1 MTSLVLPL
9 GKYPLEGHRESDGL
23 TALMALLVQQ
33 HLPVWVPLCLVFVVF
48 LGIVTSQDP
57 PHTLDGELYCVSSTF
72 SLTVVEVKGSN
83 SKLLPVS
90 TVPSSLRPPRADLH
104 PSYNSLMI
112 QDDIKRTLF
121 IPDTNLIRTIELNS
135 QTEDK
140 IELSSCD
147 PLLLRRFEAVPNETW
162 VLCNPDGV
170 SSSVKLYRLVGG
182 GEKGWTAD
190 IPVTINSGNGL
201 LLKDV
206 GFVFRRNEE
215 VYVVVAT
222 ANQVV
227 WFTPRT
233 NVREMQSLTR
243 CGHLLQVAEFSKDSL
258 LFECRQQA
266 DDPSSAVHTTVMY
279 DLASAEVS
287 EAVLDQGRTSGKII
301 LSEDRQIIGIVAS
314 DRIVMELLVDGVRK
328 QMIPLVTVS
337 NNDIHDAFIDTTN
350 GEYTLVYACSG
361 GGVYSYNITAALGGI
376 DVTPQLITKE
386 ETVCETDCVGL
397 LPIGFGYFAVGLS
410 EPEGVGWYSL
420 SPPQRIGFASGA
432 PSARLAFVHSMVD
445 PGTVGR
451 TVTEG
456 PEGMSGG
463 VVAAIVTG
471 CCIVILFIA
480 VLFSVAVVASL
491 WIRKRRVNMM
501 LECLCLCV
509 FAYMCTCVVW
519 ILDVPWF
526 GAHSSL
532 QTAMRVRCVVLWHSQ
547 STLCVCCV
555 VIAVLQSLQEFES

>member
-1 MTSLVLPL
+1 MAFVIQCSPVRVPICLVL
-9 GKYPLEGHRESDGL
+9 
-23 TALMALLVQQ
+23 
-33 HLPVWVPLCLVFVVF
+33 VVF

-57 PHTLDGELYCVSSTF
+57 PRTLDGELYCVSPTF

-90 TVPSSLRPPRADLH
+90 TVTSSLRPPRADLH
-104 PSYNSLMI
+104 PSYNSLLVE
-112 QDDIKRTLF
+112 DDIKRTLF
-121 IPDTNLIRTIELNS
+121 IPDTNLIRIIELNS

-190 IPVTINSGNGL
+190 IPVTINSGNGS

-215 VYVVVAT
+215 VHVVVAT

-233 NVREMQSLTR
+233 NVREMQPLKE
-243 CGHLLQVAEFSKDSL
+243 CGHLLQVAEFSEDSL
-258 LFECRQQA
+258 LFECRQQS

-279 DLASAEVS
+279 DLASAQVVS
-287 EAVLDQGRTSGKII
+287 GTVLNQGRARGKII
-301 LSEDRQIIGIVAS
+301 LSEDKRIIGIVAS

-328 QMIPLVTVS
+328 QMVPLVTVS

-361 GGVYSYNITAALGGI
+361 GGVYSYNITAALDGL
-376 DVTPQLITKE
+376 DVTPQLITKN
-386 ETVCETDCVGL
+386 ETVCDTDCVGL
-397 LPIGFGYFAVGLS
+397 LSIGSGFFAVGLS
-410 EPEGVGWYSL
+410 ELEGVGWYSL
-420 SPPQRIGFASGA
+420 SPPQKIGSASGV
-432 PSARLAFVHSMVD
+432 PSARLAFGFSMVD
-445 PGTVGR
+445 PPTV
-451 TVTEG
+451 VHPEVPTEVG
-456 PEGMSGG
+456 GSSGG
-463 VVAAIVTG
+463 EVVAIAASSSSIVALLL
-471 CCIVILFIA
+471 I
-480 VLFSVAVVASL
+480 VAVVIALILAFGSL
-491 WIRKRRVNMM
+491 WWTRRK
-501 LECLCLCV
+501 
-509 FAYMCTCVVW
+509 
-519 ILDVPWF
+519 
-526 GAHSSL
+526 
-532 QTAMRVRCVVLWHSQ
+532 
-547 STLCVCCV
+547 
-555 VIAVLQSLQEFES
+555 

>member
-1 MTSLVLPL
+1 
-9 GKYPLEGHRESDGL
+9 
-23 TALMALLVQQ
+23 MAFLVQQ
-33 HLPVWVPLCLVFVVF
+33 HVRVPLYLVFVVF
-48 LGIVTSQDP
+48 LGIVTPQNSPQ
-57 PHTLDGELYCVSSTF
+57 TLDGELYCVSSTF

-90 TVPSSLRPPRADLH
+90 TVTSSLRPPRADLH
-104 PSYNSLMI
+104 PSYNSLLVE
-112 QDDIKRTLF
+112 DGIKRTLF
-121 IPDTNLIRTIELNS
+121 IPDTNLIRIIELNS

-190 IPVTINSGNGL
+190 IPVTINSGNGS

-215 VYVVVAT
+215 VHVVVAT

-233 NVREMQSLTR
+233 NVREMQPLKECR
-243 CGHLLQVAEFSKDSL
+243 HLLQVAEFSEDSL
-258 LFECRQQA
+258 LFECRQQS

-279 DLASAEVS
+279 DLASAKVS
-287 EAVLDQGRTSGKII
+287 ETVLNQGRTSGKIV
-301 LSEDRQIIGIVAS
+301 LSEDRRIIGIVAS
-314 DRIVMELLVDGVRK
+314 NRIVMELLVDGVRK
-328 QMIPLVTVS
+328 QMVPLVTVS

-361 GGVYSYNITAALGGI
+361 GGVYSYNITAALDGM

-386 ETVCETDCVGL
+386 VTVCETDCVGL
-397 LPIGFGYFAVGLS
+397 LSIGYGFFAVGQS

-432 PSARLAFVHSMVD
+432 PSARLAFVLSMVA
-445 PGTVGR
+445 PGTVVR
-451 TVTEG
+451 PEVPTEA
-456 PEGMSGG
+456 PTKVEGLSGG
-463 VVAAIVTG
+463 VVAAIVIPI
-471 CCIVILFIA
+471 IVVLIA
-480 VLFSVAVVASL
+480 AVPFSVAVVASL
-491 WIRKRRVNMM
+491 CIRKRQVNMM
-501 LECLCLCV
+501 LYLCLCV
-509 FAYMCTCVVW
+509 LACMCTCVEW
-519 ILDVPWF
+519 MLDVPCHVWVTYITTDCHE
-526 GAHSSL
+526 GQMCCPML
-532 QTAMRVRCVVLWHSQ
+532 LWHKQ
-547 STLCVCCV
+547 STLCVFLCSDSCV
-555 VIAVLQSLQEFES
+555 TVISGVQVLTVCTLHTLDIYTVH

>member
-1 MTSLVLPL
+1 MAFLVQHWPVRVPICLVL
-9 GKYPLEGHRESDGL
+9 
-23 TALMALLVQQ
+23 
-33 HLPVWVPLCLVFVVF
+33 VVF
-48 LGIVTSQDP
+48 FATVTSQDP

-190 IPVTINSGNGL
+190 IPVTINSGNGS

-222 ANQVV
+222 ASQVV

-233 NVREMQSLTR
+233 NVREMQLSDCER
-243 CGHLLQVAEFSKDSL
+243 LLQVTEFSKDSL

-266 DDPSSAVHTTVMY
+266 DDPSSTVHATVMY
-279 DLASAEVS
+279 DLATATKVS
-287 EAVLDQGRTSGKII
+287 GTVLNQGRTSGKII

-397 LPIGFGYFAVGLS
+397 LPIGYGYFAVGLS

-420 SPPQRIGFASGA
+420 SPPLRIGFASGA
-432 PSARLAFVHSMVD
+432 PSARLAFVLSMVD
-445 PGTVGR
+445 PDTVDR

-456 PEGMSGG
+456 PEEPTQDEGMSVG

-471 CCIVILFIA
+471 CFFVILLTA
-480 VLFSVAVVASL
+480 MPFSIAVVASL
-491 WIRKRRVNMM
+491 CIKRRRVNIM
-501 LECLCLCV
+501 LETLCLCV
-509 FAYMCTCVVW
+509 LRACVHVLCGCWMCHGLGH
-519 ILDVPWF
+519 IHHYRLP
-526 GAHSSL
+526 
-532 QTAMRVRCVVLWHSQ
+532 
-547 STLCVCCV
+547 
-555 VIAVLQSLQEFES
+555 

>member
-1 MTSLVLPL
+1 MAFLVQHWPVRVPICLVL
-9 GKYPLEGHRESDGL
+9 
-23 TALMALLVQQ
+23 
-33 HLPVWVPLCLVFVVF
+33 VVF
-48 LGIVTSQDP
+48 FGTVTSQDP

-90 TVPSSLRPPRADLH
+90 TVTSSLRPPRADLH

-112 QDDIKRTLF
+112 QDDITRTLF
-121 IPDTNLIRTIELNS
+121 IPDTNLIRIIELNS

-190 IPVTINSGNGL
+190 IPVTINSGNGS

-233 NVREMQSLTR
+233 NVREMQLSD
-243 CGHLLQVAEFSKDSL
+243 CGRLLQVTEFSKDSL

-266 DDPSSAVHTTVMY
+266 DEPSSTVHATVMY
-279 DLASAEVS
+279 DLATATKVS
-287 EAVLDQGRTSGKII
+287 GTVLNQGRTSGKII

-314 DRIVMELLVDGVRK
+314 DRIIMELLVDGVRK
-328 QMIPLVTVS
+328 QMVPLVTVS

-361 GGVYSYNITAALGGI
+361 GGVYSYNITAALDGI

-397 LPIGFGYFAVGLS
+397 LSIGDGYFAVGLS

-432 PSARLAFVHSMVD
+432 PSARLAFVHSMVGPD
-445 PGTVGR
+445 TVDR

-456 PEGMSGG
+456 PEVPTQDEGMSGG

-547 STLCVCCV
+547 STTVCLLCGDSRGTVTSGV
-555 VIAVLQSLQEFES
+555 RVLTAAHALHT

>member
-1 MTSLVLPL
+1 MAFLVQHWPVRVPICLVL
-9 GKYPLEGHRESDGL
+9 
-23 TALMALLVQQ
+23 
-33 HLPVWVPLCLVFVVF
+33 VVLF
-48 LGIVTSQDP
+48 ATVTSQDP

-90 TVPSSLRPPRADLH
+90 TVTSSLRPPRADLH

-170 SSSVKLYRLVGG
+170 RSSVKLYRLVGG

-190 IPVTINSGNGL
+190 IPVTIYSGNGS

-222 ANQVV
+222 ASQVV

-233 NVREMQSLTR
+233 NVREMQLSDCER
-243 CGHLLQVAEFSKDSL
+243 LLQVTEFSKDSL

-314 DRIVMELLVDGVRK
+314 DRIIMELLVDGVRK
-328 QMIPLVTVS
+328 QMVPLVTVS
-337 NNDIHDAFIDTTN
+337 NNDIHDAFIYTTN

-361 GGVYSYNITAALGGI
+361 GGVYSYNITAALDGI

-397 LPIGFGYFAVGLS
+397 LPIGDGYFAVGLS

-420 SPPQRIGFASGA
+420 SPPLRIGFASGA
-432 PSARLAFVHSMVD
+432 PSARLAFVLSMVGPD
-445 PGTVGR
+445 TVDRTGTEEPEVP
-451 TVTEG
+451 TQD
-456 PEGMSGG
+456 EGMSGG

-547 STLCVCCV
+547 STTVCLLCGDSRVT
-555 VIAVLQSLQEFES
+555 VISGVQGLTAAHTLHTLDTYTVH